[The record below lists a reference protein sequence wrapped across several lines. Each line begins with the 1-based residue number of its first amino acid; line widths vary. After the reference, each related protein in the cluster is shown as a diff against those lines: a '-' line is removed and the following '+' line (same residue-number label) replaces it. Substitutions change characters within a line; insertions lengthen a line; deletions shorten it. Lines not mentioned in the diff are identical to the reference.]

1 MMACSIEKVAVP
13 EGRRG
18 PWSVERFALHD
29 MPRTGAFGRGAAA
42 AGTYTKLSHAGRGIV
57 MSDTPDEMRDHR
69 EAVARACGSC
79 LINGLGLGMLLLA
92 AALKKPM

>member
-1 MMACSIEKVAVP
+1 MTAGGIEKVAVP

-42 AGTYTKLSHAGRGIV
+42 SGTYTKLLQFCVLEPVNA
-57 MSDTPDEMRDHR
+57 T
-69 EAVARACGSC
+69 
-79 LINGLGLGMLLLA
+79 A
-92 AALKKPM
+92 APAANMPNTLR